1 MDDNIRE
8 RLRGAEPKVSQA
20 SRLCCPPIT
29 PLMFNFKFR
38 AICGQ
43 VEYRPKRTRR
53 RSLIAAKE
61 FCTEGHKDLKEL
73 RFPWRPACTKS
84 LCDLRGLL
92 CRFRSEAPGAL
103 SFAKENGFP
112 VRGPDEALAE
122 LCVADAKSS

>member
-1 MDDNIRE
+1 MAPNPKYHR
-8 RLRGAEPKVSQA
+8 RLARVVL
-20 SRLCCPPIT
+20 RLPPLCLT
-29 PLMFNFKFR
+29 LKFR

-53 RSLIAAKE
+53 RSLIVAKE
-61 FCTEGHKDLKEL
+61 FCTEGRKDLKEV

-103 SFAKENGFP
+103 NFAKENGFP

-122 LCVADAKSS
+122 LLLPQYPFNS